1 MRRGSRTPW
10 PAGDKLRAIALEAFV
25 KLFSFPMVAVSIRD
39 LVSPSRRCAT
49 CGSRFLTTLDRA
61 RVHARSSNG
70 LAMEATPTL
79 HRCLRCHELTVF
91 LTLGREEGQA
101 LEFEHRDDW
110 IEHLFPGMSR
120 C

>member
-1 MRRGSRTPW
+1 MRRSRTPW
-10 PAGDKLRAIALEAFV
+10 PVGSKLRAIALEAFV

-39 LVSPSRRCAT
+39 IVSPGRRCAT
-49 CGSRFLTTLDRA
+49 CKSRFLATLDRA
-61 RVHARSSNG
+61 RVHARATNG

-91 LTLGREEGQA
+91 LTLGREEGVV
-101 LEFEHRDDW
+101 LEWEHRDDW
-110 IEHLFPGMSR
+110 LEHLFPGMRR